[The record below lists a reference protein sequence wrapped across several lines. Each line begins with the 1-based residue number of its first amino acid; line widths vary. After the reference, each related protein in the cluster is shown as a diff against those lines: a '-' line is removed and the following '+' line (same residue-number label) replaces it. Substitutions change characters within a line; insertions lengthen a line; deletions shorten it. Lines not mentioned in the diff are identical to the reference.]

1 MLFKTAILFGLAA
14 SVFAADAPVEAR
26 ALSGDNASNRM
37 VRMARSQ
44 ASNADE
50 LARRA
55 VAESHAARER
65 RSGAA
70 RMHKRH
76 HGDET
81 KRDLSE
87 RDLPLFQ
94 GLQNLLHQLYP
105 GLNEVVVG
113 TENTATGAVRG
124 VDGIVKRDE
133 LPLLQGLHA
142 LLHKLYPGVNG
153 AGLSAEQLVSDL
165 VGGLDKTLKKRD
177 ETAAPANEKRD
188 NFGLLEGVNWNVL
201 LPLFHN
207 LNGVVVN
214 TEQAAS
220 GAVSGLDDV
229 LKKRDVPSGGPNSA
243 NINIQLEQLLQNLL
257 GGKGPLYNLLRGLG
271 VQQ

>member
-1 MLFKTAILFGLAA
+1 VLTRPSCA
-14 SVFAADAPVEAR
+14 
-26 ALSGDNASNRM
+26 
-37 VRMARSQ
+37 Q
-44 ASNADE
+44 
-50 LARRA
+50 
-55 VAESHAARER
+55 
-65 RSGAA
+65 
-70 RMHKRH
+70 
-76 HGDET
+76 
-81 KRDLSE
+81 SE

-133 LPLLQGLHA
+133 LPLLAGLNA

-177 ETAAPANEKRD
+177 ETTAPANEKRD

-220 GAVSGLDDV
+220 GAVSGVRPSLPFPPALEPLLLLARLSLSELVLTLSSSLSSSPQLDDV

-271 VQQ
+271 LQQ